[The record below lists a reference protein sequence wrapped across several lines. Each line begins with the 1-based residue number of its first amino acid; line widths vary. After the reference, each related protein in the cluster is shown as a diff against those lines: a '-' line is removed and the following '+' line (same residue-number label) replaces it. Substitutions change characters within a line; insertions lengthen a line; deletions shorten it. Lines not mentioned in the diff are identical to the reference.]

1 MDEKITKDSINI
13 QKEYNRINAC
23 ISENSGFAFLR
34 FGTCF
39 LRFDMQPGVSVN
51 EYIFFHKRN

>member
-1 MDEKITKDSINI
+1 MDEKITKDSIKI
-13 QKEYNRINAC
+13 QKEYNRINGLYFGKFRIC
-23 ISENSGFAFLR
+23 FLR